1 MLDERYA
8 YFSFCVSHFISA
20 AKLCLCDLHYIYEW
34 FCEKKQCVT
43 MKTGKCQ
50 LKNMRQ
56 YGVFTHYK
64 QLCKFIRK
72 CKRLDKKGFQ
82 PPRDWYLDT
91 KMA

>member
-1 MLDERYA
+1 
-8 YFSFCVSHFISA
+8 
-20 AKLCLCDLHYIYEW
+20 
-34 FCEKKQCVT
+34 

-50 LKNMRQ
+50 LKNIPGVKDRWYYSWRARNNQ

-82 PPRDWYLDT
+82 PPREYYLDT